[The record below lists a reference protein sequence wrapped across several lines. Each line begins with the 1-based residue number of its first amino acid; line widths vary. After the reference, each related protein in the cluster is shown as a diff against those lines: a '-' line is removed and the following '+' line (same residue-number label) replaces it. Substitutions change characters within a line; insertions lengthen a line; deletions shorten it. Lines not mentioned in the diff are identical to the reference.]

1 MRTRKGMTL
10 IELIAVLC
18 IVGIVLSIVFGA
30 VGGCAIE
37 TSDGARVGYLQ
48 KFSHRHGYVGS
59 SWEGELV
66 MAGLGR
72 AAHSG
77 KVGQPASI
85 TGDVFAFSVLESD
98 EGVGH
103 AGEKLVGR
111 PVKVSYHEVT
121 HPAPWKSA
129 TGYRASAIE
138 PADGDTP

>member
-10 IELIAVLC
+10 IELLVILC
-18 IVGIVLSIVFGA
+18 IVGVVLGIIFGA
-30 VGGCAIE
+30 VGGCAIG

-48 KFSHRHGYVGS
+48 KFSHRHGYFGS

-66 MAGLGR
+66 MVGLGR
-72 AAHSG
+72 GAHSG
-77 KVGQPASI
+77 KIGQPKS
-85 TGDVFAFSVLESD
+85 TVGDVFAFSVLESD